1 MPLSE
6 KVRIEIFI
14 PDLPDPIY
22 GNILEQ
28 LGNEL
33 TYAYGG
39 STTIATNG
47 KYRSSDG
54 LIFPDKVNLLFSD
67 TPFLWERDRLLV
79 ELYAERIRTV
89 VKTGPRAGGD
99 GPGSSVSCLPRY
111 VS

>member
-1 MPLSE
+1 LPLSE
-6 KVRIEIFI
+6 KIRIEIFI

-22 GNILEQ
+22 GNILEH

-39 STTIATNG
+39 STAIATTG

-54 LIFPDKVNLLFSD
+54 LISPDKVNLLFFD

-79 ELYAERIRTV
+79 ELYAERIRSV
-89 VKTGPRAGGD
+89 VKRALAQEETILVAAY
-99 GPGSSVSCLPRY
+99 PVY
-111 VS
+111 HAA

>member
-22 GNILEQ
+22 GTILEQ
-28 LGNEL
+28 FGNEL
-33 TYAYGG
+33 TYAFGG

-47 KYRSSDG
+47 KYLSSDG
-54 LIFPDKVNLLFSD
+54 LILPDKVHLLFSD

-79 ELYAERIRTV
+79 ELYAERIRIV
-89 VKTGPRAGGD
+89 VKRALAQEETVLVVVY
-99 GPGSSVSCLPRY
+99 PVFHA
-111 VS
+111 V

>member
-1 MPLSE
+1 LPLSE

-39 STTIATNG
+39 STIIATNG

-79 ELYAERIRTV
+79 ELYAERIRSV
-89 VKTGPRAGGD
+89 VKRALAQEETVLLVAY
-99 GPGSSVSCLPRY
+99 PVY
-111 VS
+111 HAA